1 MAAYRLT
8 PRAADDLDGI
18 YEYTIANFGLERARD
33 YLNGLHRR
41 FGDLAERPALGRAA
55 AHLASRLRRVPY
67 RSHVVF
73 YMPEDRSVLIVRVLH
88 ESMDAPRHFVPTA

>member
-18 YEYTIANFGLERARD
+18 YEYTIVNFGLERARD

-41 FGDLAERPALGRAA
+41 F
-55 AHLASRLRRVPY
+55 
-67 RSHVVF
+67 
-73 YMPEDRSVLIVRVLH
+73 
-88 ESMDAPRHFVPTA
+88 

>member
-18 YEYTIANFGLERARD
+18 YEYTIVNFGLERARD

-41 FGDLAERPALGRAA
+41 FEDLAERPALGRAA
-55 AHLASRLRRVPY
+55 EHLAPRLRRFPY

-73 YMPEDRSVLIVRVLH
+73 YMPEDHGVLIVRVLH
-88 ESMDAPRHFVPTA
+88 ESMDTPRHFVPAV